1 MAASADIV
9 GGRLLESTGDKEVA
23 HAAAKSAK
31 SIGVAGTDV
40 SDSDDVLVL
49 RGGFQYLTCS
59 AAVTAGARVE
69 PTADGKVGP
78 KTDTAGIGL
87 AVTTTTGAVSYTHLD
102 VYKRQFQAGPVSP
115 RKLTKRTR
123 SFNGPPRSTCSI
135 R

>member
-1 MAASADIV
+1 MGTHIHTFAPGASPTMAASADII
-9 GGRLLESTGDKEVA
+9 GGRLLEITGDKEVA

-40 SDSDDVLVL
+40 SDGDDVLVL

-87 AVTTTTGAVSYTHLD
+87 AVTTTTGADQLVLVALD
-102 VYKRQFQAGPVSP
+102 
-115 RKLTKRTR
+115 
-123 SFNGPPRSTCSI
+123 
-135 R
+135 